1 MGRAQQLPHRS
12 REMEPWTGKMGHKDA
27 NKVLSVLKSAITLV
41 GAENFIADGG
51 KGKGLL
57 NSLSSGCSPTTEG
70 TNRLSSFVPGHPTPP
85 DRSSLQLH
93 HCRPAGAGGAG
104 GVAAAAVSAEIA
116 APRAD
121 PLPPACQSAGK
132 MHLPRAKVWV
142 QDLLSEKWEGL
153 YKLLL
158 GGVGMLVFPQVLG
171 YDGYLQDAFA
181 LACSTRSRTGDH
193 QGKLQMMTR
202 MQIIHR
208 RIPLMMTKMSTI
220 SLVLLQAETVF
231 QRLNFM
237 LLSQNVMQSIRALKA
252 I

>member
-121 PLPPACQSAGK
+121 PLPPACQ
-132 MHLPRAKVWV
+132 
-142 QDLLSEKWEGL
+142 
-153 YKLLL
+153 
-158 GGVGMLVFPQVLG
+158 VLG